1 MLVSNCLLLF
11 PVPPKI
17 LPFTFGERPL
27 NEGELVTVPCAV
39 VKGDAPV
46 TLRWLFNGQNITPR
60 MRITV
65 VPLGVKNVIL
75 SVGSVQAS
83 HVGQYTCIAE
93 NRAGAYEYSA
103 NMTVNG
109 TSRSVDSSQLSDMLC
124 SFVLRKHCRVFMFL
138 FLFEHLSLIH

>member
-1 MLVSNCLLLF
+1 
-11 PVPPKI
+11 
-17 LPFTFGERPL
+17 
-27 NEGELVTVPCAV
+27 
-39 VKGDAPV
+39 
-46 TLRWLFNGQNITPR
+46 

-93 NRAGAYEYSA
+93 NRAGTYEYSA

-109 TSRSVDSSQLSDMLC
+109 TSR
-124 SFVLRKHCRVFMFL
+124 
-138 FLFEHLSLIH
+138 

>member
-1 MLVSNCLLLF
+1 LFLF

-17 LPFTFGERPL
+17 LPFTFGKRPL

-39 VKGDAPV
+39 STGDTPV
-46 TLRWLFNGQNITPR
+46 MLRWLFNGQKITPR

-93 NRAGAYEYSA
+93 NYAGTYEYSA

-109 TSRSVDSSQLSDMLC
+109 T
-124 SFVLRKHCRVFMFL
+124 CR
-138 FLFEHLSLIH
+138 

>member
-1 MLVSNCLLLF
+1 MCSKNSECLLLF
-11 PVPPKI
+11 AVPPKI

-39 VKGDAPV
+39 ATGDAPV
-46 TLRWLFNGQNITPR
+46 TLRWLFNGQKITPR

-93 NRAGAYEYSA
+93 NHAGTYKYSA

-109 TSRSVDSSQLSDMLC
+109 TSR
-124 SFVLRKHCRVFMFL
+124 
-138 FLFEHLSLIH
+138 

>member
-1 MLVSNCLLLF
+1 MLVSECLLLF

-46 TLRWLFNGQNITPR
+46 TLRWLFNGQKITPR

-109 TSRSVDSSQLSDMLC
+109 TSRSVDTSQLSSVLY
-124 SFVLRKHCRVFMFL
+124 SSLLRKHCLVGAFVYF
-138 FLFEHLSLIH
+138 